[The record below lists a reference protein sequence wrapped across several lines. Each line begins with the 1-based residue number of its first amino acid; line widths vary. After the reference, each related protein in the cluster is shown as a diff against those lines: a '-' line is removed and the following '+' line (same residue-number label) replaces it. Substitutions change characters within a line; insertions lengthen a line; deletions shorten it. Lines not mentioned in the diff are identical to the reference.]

1 MSMSDEAGGRMTG
14 ANKRS
19 DLLVVGDEFAP
30 LEFHVT
36 PEFSENYLHAVED
49 HHPRYTEGPGAIV
62 HPALLIVFSNNTRS
76 PSFSLDPGMAAIQ
89 THELVEYHS
98 PGRVGSTFRVTFEV
112 VETYEKRGRPYQV
125 VVAPVVDDSGTP
137 IITRTTTY
145 TYVGGPYPGIG
156 S

>member
-1 MSMSDEAGGRMTG
+1 MTG
-14 ANKRS
+14 ENKRS

-49 HHPRYTEGPGAIV
+49 HHPRYTEGPRAIV

-76 PSFSLDPGMAAIQ
+76 PSFALDPGMAAIQ
-89 THELVEYHS
+89 THELVEYHA
-98 PGRVGSTFRVTFEV
+98 PGRVGSTFHVTFRV
-112 VETYEKRGRPYQV
+112 VDTYEKRGRPYQV
-125 VVAPVVDDSGTP
+125 VEAPVVDENGAP

-145 TYVGGPYPGIG
+145 TYVGGPYPRIG

>member
-1 MSMSDEAGGRMTG
+1 MTG
-14 ANKRS
+14 ENKRS

-30 LEFHVT
+30 LEFYVT

-76 PSFSLDPGMAAIQ
+76 PSFSLDPGTAAIQ

-98 PGRVGSTFRVTFEV
+98 PGRVGSTFHVTFRV
-112 VETYEKRGRPYQV
+112 VDTYEKRGRPYQV
-125 VVAPVVDDSGTP
+125 VEAPVVDENGAP

>member
-1 MSMSDEAGGRMTG
+1 MTEE
-14 ANKRS
+14 NKRS

-30 LEFHVT
+30 LEFYVT

-76 PSFSLDPGMAAIQ
+76 PSFSLDPGTAAIQ

-98 PGRVGSTFRVTFEV
+98 PGRVGNTFHVTFRVV
-112 VETYEKRGRPYQV
+112 DTYEKRGRPYQV
-125 VVAPVVDDSGTP
+125 VEAPVVDENGAP

-145 TYVGGPYPGIG
+145 TYVGGQYPGIG